1 MVLEPAVPPLMIS
14 IRPPFEIVAPD
25 RLPPDHTTSMPPEDT
40 LVPAAE
46 PNTCSTPP
54 LEITVPLSAP
64 PAKMISEPPL
74 LTLPET
80 ALLKTYRRPATLR
93 PLTRPASYS

>member
-54 LEITVPLSAP
+54 RTSLAVALPELYCTPPDSTVALLAAP
-64 PAKMISEPPL
+64 SDIRYCTPPL
-74 LTLPET
+74 DTVVET
-80 ALLKTYRRPATLR
+80 ALPPPA
-93 PLTRPASYS
+93 